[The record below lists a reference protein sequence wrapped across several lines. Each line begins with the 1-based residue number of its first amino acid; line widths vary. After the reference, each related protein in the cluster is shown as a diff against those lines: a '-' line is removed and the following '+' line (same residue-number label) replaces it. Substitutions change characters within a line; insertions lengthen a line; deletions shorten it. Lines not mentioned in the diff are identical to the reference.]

1 MSSYLLA
8 FVVSDLV
15 HVSNELTKRP
25 EQVLQR
31 IFVRPGEE
39 DKTEY
44 ALDMSVKL
52 LEELEAY
59 TNTKYTL
66 PKLDSAAVPGKG
78 NNLPNKISSK
88 M

>member
-15 HVSNELTKRP
+15 HVSNEQTKRP

-31 IFVRPGEE
+31 IFVRSGEE
-39 DKTEY
+39 DKTKY

-52 LEELEAY
+52 LEELENY
-59 TNTKYTL
+59 TGTKYDL

-78 NNLPNKISSK
+78 GAMENWALIL
-88 M
+88 